1 MAGPRWA
8 RLYYYAT
15 DLRSVR
21 PVVEKSRKKF
31 FPASCKIPGSF
42 DRLCREADSCPSF
55 KALNRAQFR
64 TTQPAP
70 GSCRRLAFGGRAV
83 TLTVAVNHPPV
94 PEPKASYTNDLG
106 STDEAGHDPVHYLT
120 AGRTL
125 MEHSEYANHIRSV
138 LPTAPSTLPAFVI
151 DDQRRNNA
159 ARCMT
164 SLVCHR
170 LSQVG
175 EPPNCIK
182 HKTFQWHHGKFAL
195 RNSRIAGHH
204 WSTAQETVVRKLH
217 EWARQQPLVYLL
229 THWDAEAGLLHA
241 WAVPEDAA
249 FAAFAKLPTHLRG
262 DSKTVRIGLDD
273 HRLKNV
279 PDAPSFAD

>member
-1 MAGPRWA
+1 MERGTIR
-8 RLYYYAT
+8 
-15 DLRSVR
+15 
-21 PVVEKSRKKF
+21 F
-31 FPASCKIPGSF
+31 
-42 DRLCREADSCPSF
+42 
-55 KALNRAQFR
+55 
-64 TTQPAP
+64 TTSLP
-70 GSCRRLAFGGRAV
+70 
-83 TLTVAVNHPPV
+83 
-94 PEPKASYTNDLG
+94 D
-106 STDEAGHDPVHYLT
+106 GH
-120 AGRTL
+120 L
-125 MEHSEYANHIRSV
+125 MDHSEYANHIRSV